1 MAKNKK
7 MLKTHGAEN
16 FDANRSSDVM
26 MVLVTKNDLL
36 VKGLK
41 FLPARSLGT
50 K

>member
-16 FDANRSSDVM
+16 FEANRLSDVM
-26 MVLVTKNDLL
+26 MVLVTKNNLL
-36 VKGLK
+36 VKGQKCLV
-41 FLPARSLGT
+41 ARSLGP